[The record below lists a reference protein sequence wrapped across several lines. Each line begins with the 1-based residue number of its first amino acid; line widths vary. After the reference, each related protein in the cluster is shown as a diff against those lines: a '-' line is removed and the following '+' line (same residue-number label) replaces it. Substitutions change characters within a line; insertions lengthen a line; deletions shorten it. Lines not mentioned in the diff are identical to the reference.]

1 MVIEVSVPWL
11 HIPSHGVREEN
22 EEFAYS
28 AGELEDDEE
37 DDVDWEDVGPSQQD
51 SDPLIPQPAASISPS
66 VAHETAS
73 NIDDE
78 PEDEPDEPAQNW
90 QKIDWEQVNQSLAK
104 QDAASATRK
113 RRRPPIR
120 LTKDEKQREMALHQT
135 HLLVLLATRIKW
147 KQLSRSQ
154 VLRGLLLSLTATSD
168 VDFFADMR
176 QQPLSYSLELLVRW
190 FNREYKISDE
200 VEEYATQG
208 ELITESSLMNVFF
221 ARQGRD
227 YELAVLFAALCGA
240 LQLRYRLTCAGPV
253 AGAEREDVRGV
264 VQAETEQRRRAQ
276 NVADRLKKKLL
287 SGDAEEKREVDE
299 ELEPESTGNVR
310 RVFWLW
316 CEVLDEKHKNWI
328 HVDAVRRLVN
338 RPQEVEPLR
347 GKAARF
353 SYVVS
358 IQDDGLLVDV
368 TSRYTVQ
375 LVAEAMIE
383 RFNEDTTDQRPV
395 TEAQQDWRDLE
406 TWKMLSDEALQEG
419 KPSGSL
425 AFFGLWQTTEF
436 EPPPMVDGRSA
447 HVPRG
452 AVHLHLPRI
461 DAIAESLGID
471 FAPAVVGFEVRNG
484 RPMPKM
490 SGIVVA
496 QSHEEMLLDAHAERQ
511 QQTIEKAIA
520 HNQKLVL
527 KRWEKL
533 TKRLLLRQRLEDDY
547 GAVAAFSTRAEWK
560 RQVAEGPRLQ
570 DFLSTSRARDD
581 PSSAAA
587 QDEIHQILAEIRQ
600 APRQETSQLLD
611 RFGRAHTY
619 LHGVPL
625 QPTEELLTTS
635 EITRLAKV
643 FASSG
648 VKRIRLT
655 GGEPLLRRDL
665 VELVAQL
672 RAIPGIESV
681 GITTNGITLQ
691 KKLLALQQAGVDRLN
706 VSLDTLK
713 PDKFA
718 HITRRQGFTR
728 VMNSILEAQTLGFSP
743 LKINCVVQRRFNLD
757 EIVDFVAFTEK
768 HAVDVRFIEWMPFDS
783 NRWNDETFV
792 PFKEMMGLIQA
803 EFPL

>member
-1 MVIEVSVPWL
+1 MASE
-11 HIPSHGVREEN
+11 EEN

-37 DDVDWEDVGPSQQD
+37 DDMDWEDVGPSQQD

-240 LQLRYRLTCAGPV
+240 LQLRYRLTCALDPLL
-253 AGAEREDVRGV
+253 
-264 VQAETEQRRRAQ
+264 VQKGKTFEASFKQRPNKRRRAQ

-375 LVAEAMIE
+375 WSKSLELRLADSWLKRSIE

-395 TEAQQDWRDLE
+395 TEAAARLVRPGDVENALVQEKKKLE
-406 TWKMLSDEALQEG
+406 TLKLAEGMPTSLEGFRKHHLYILERHLGQFECLHPRKVIGLFKGQPVFLREHVQPLRSAFKWRRLGREVKESERQKPAKWQSKGSDPGGGDDSDEALQEG

-436 EPPPMVDGRSA
+436 EPPPMVDGRVPKNKYGNIEVWSPA

-511 QQTIEKAIA
+511 QQAIEKAIA

-527 KRWEKL
+527 KRWEKF
-533 TKRLLLRQRLEDDY
+533 TKRVLLRQRLEDDY
-547 GAVAAFSTRAEWK
+547 GAV
-560 RQVAEGPRLQ
+560 
-570 DFLSTSRARDD
+570 
-581 PSSAAA
+581 
-587 QDEIHQILAEIRQ
+587 
-600 APRQETSQLLD
+600 
-611 RFGRAHTY
+611 
-619 LHGVPL
+619 
-625 QPTEELLTTS
+625 
-635 EITRLAKV
+635 
-643 FASSG
+643 
-648 VKRIRLT
+648 
-655 GGEPLLRRDL
+655 
-665 VELVAQL
+665 
-672 RAIPGIESV
+672 
-681 GITTNGITLQ
+681 
-691 KKLLALQQAGVDRLN
+691 
-706 VSLDTLK
+706 
-713 PDKFA
+713 
-718 HITRRQGFTR
+718 
-728 VMNSILEAQTLGFSP
+728 
-743 LKINCVVQRRFNLD
+743 
-757 EIVDFVAFTEK
+757 
-768 HAVDVRFIEWMPFDS
+768 
-783 NRWNDETFV
+783 
-792 PFKEMMGLIQA
+792 
-803 EFPL
+803 

>member
-1 MVIEVSVPWL
+1 
-11 HIPSHGVREEN
+11 
-22 EEFAYS
+22 
-28 AGELEDDEE
+28 
-37 DDVDWEDVGPSQQD
+37 
-51 SDPLIPQPAASISPS
+51 
-66 VAHETAS
+66 
-73 NIDDE
+73 
-78 PEDEPDEPAQNW
+78 
-90 QKIDWEQVNQSLAK
+90 
-104 QDAASATRK
+104 
-113 RRRPPIR
+113 
-120 LTKDEKQREMALHQT
+120 
-135 HLLVLLATRIKW
+135 
-147 KQLSRSQ
+147 
-154 VLRGLLLSLTATSD
+154 
-168 VDFFADMR
+168 MR

-240 LQLRYRLTCAGPV
+240 LQLRYQRKTFEASFKQRPNK
-253 AGAEREDVRGV
+253 
-264 VQAETEQRRRAQ
+264 RRRAQ

-299 ELEPESTGNVR
+299 ELEPESTGNV
-310 RVFWLW
+310 L
-316 CEVLDEKHKNWI
+316 LDEKHKNWI

-406 TWKMLSDEALQEG
+406 TEEEVGDTEIAEG
-419 KPSGSL
+419 MPTSL
-425 AFFGLWQTTEF
+425 EGFRKHHLYIWSVIS
-436 EPPPMVDGRSA
+436 PLRSA
-447 HVPRG
+447 FKWRRLGREVKESERQKPESGNRK
-452 AVHLHLPRI
+452 A
-461 DAIAESLGID
+461 AI
-471 FAPAVVGFEVRNG
+471 PAVATTVTKLFKKENLAGHWRSSDCGKRPKQYGNIEVWSQPTSLEEPFTCIFPASTPSPIVGFEVRNG

-496 QSHEEMLLDAHAERQ
+496 RATRRCCWTPTPRDNSSHREGHRTQPEAGTQALGEAHQEGYCYGSGSKMI
-511 QQTIEKAIA
+511 T
-520 HNQKLVL
+520 
-527 KRWEKL
+527 
-533 TKRLLLRQRLEDDY
+533 LRRS
-547 GAVAAFSTRAEWK
+547 AAFSTRAEWK

-570 DFLSTSRARDD
+570 DFLSTSRARAI
-581 PSSAAA
+581 PAPEESL
-587 QDEIHQILAEIRQ
+587 QQIHQILAEIQQ

-665 VELVAQL
+665 
-672 RAIPGIESV
+672 SV

>member
-1 MVIEVSVPWL
+1 MASE
-11 HIPSHGVREEN
+11 EEN

-37 DDVDWEDVGPSQQD
+37 DDMDWEDVGPSQQD

-73 NIDDE
+73 NIDDG

-90 QKIDWEQVNQSLAK
+90 QQIDWEQVNQSLAK
-104 QDAASATRK
+104 QDAASANRK

-154 VLRGLLLSLTATSD
+154 VLRGLLLSLTVTSD

-208 ELITESSLMNVFF
+208 EFITESSLMNVFF

-240 LQLRYRLTCAGPV
+240 LQLRYRLTCALDPLL
-253 AGAEREDVRGV
+253 
-264 VQAETEQRRRAQ
+264 VQKGKTFEASFKQRPNKRRRAQ

-375 LVAEAMIE
+375 WSKSLELRLADSWLKRVIE

-395 TEAQQDWRDLE
+395 TEAAARLARPGDVENALVQEKKKLE
-406 TWKMLSDEALQEG
+406 TLKLAEG
-419 KPSGSL
+419 MPTSLEGFRKHHLYILERHLGQFECLHPRKVIGLFKGQPVFLREHVQPLRSAFKWRRLGREVKESERQKPANGSL

-436 EPPPMVDGRSA
+436 EPPPMVDGRVPKNKYGNIEVWSPA

-547 GAVAAFSTRAEWK
+547 GAV
-560 RQVAEGPRLQ
+560 
-570 DFLSTSRARDD
+570 
-581 PSSAAA
+581 
-587 QDEIHQILAEIRQ
+587 
-600 APRQETSQLLD
+600 
-611 RFGRAHTY
+611 
-619 LHGVPL
+619 
-625 QPTEELLTTS
+625 
-635 EITRLAKV
+635 
-643 FASSG
+643 
-648 VKRIRLT
+648 
-655 GGEPLLRRDL
+655 
-665 VELVAQL
+665 
-672 RAIPGIESV
+672 
-681 GITTNGITLQ
+681 
-691 KKLLALQQAGVDRLN
+691 
-706 VSLDTLK
+706 
-713 PDKFA
+713 
-718 HITRRQGFTR
+718 
-728 VMNSILEAQTLGFSP
+728 
-743 LKINCVVQRRFNLD
+743 
-757 EIVDFVAFTEK
+757 
-768 HAVDVRFIEWMPFDS
+768 
-783 NRWNDETFV
+783 
-792 PFKEMMGLIQA
+792 
-803 EFPL
+803 

>member
-1 MVIEVSVPWL
+1 MASE
-11 HIPSHGVREEN
+11 EEN

-37 DDVDWEDVGPSQQD
+37 DDMDWEDVGPSQQD

-104 QDAASATRK
+104 QDAASVTRK

-240 LQLRYRLTCAGPV
+240 LQLRYRLTCALDPLL
-253 AGAEREDVRGV
+253 
-264 VQAETEQRRRAQ
+264 VQKGKTFEASFKQRPNKRRRAQ

-375 LVAEAMIE
+375 WSKSLELRLADSWLKRSIE

-395 TEAQQDWRDLE
+395 TEAAARLVRPGDVENALVQEKKKLE
-406 TWKMLSDEALQEG
+406 TLKLAEGMPTSLEGFRKHHLYILERHLGQFECLHPRKVIGLFKGQPVFLREHVQPLRSAFKWRRLGREVKESERQKPAKWQSKGSDPGGGDDSDEALQEG

-436 EPPPMVDGRSA
+436 EPPPMVDGRVPKNKYGNIEVWSPA

-511 QQTIEKAIA
+511 QQAIEKAIA

-533 TKRLLLRQRLEDDY
+533 TKRVLLRQRLEDDY
-547 GAVAAFSTRAEWK
+547 GAV
-560 RQVAEGPRLQ
+560 
-570 DFLSTSRARDD
+570 
-581 PSSAAA
+581 
-587 QDEIHQILAEIRQ
+587 
-600 APRQETSQLLD
+600 
-611 RFGRAHTY
+611 
-619 LHGVPL
+619 
-625 QPTEELLTTS
+625 
-635 EITRLAKV
+635 
-643 FASSG
+643 
-648 VKRIRLT
+648 
-655 GGEPLLRRDL
+655 
-665 VELVAQL
+665 
-672 RAIPGIESV
+672 
-681 GITTNGITLQ
+681 
-691 KKLLALQQAGVDRLN
+691 
-706 VSLDTLK
+706 
-713 PDKFA
+713 
-718 HITRRQGFTR
+718 
-728 VMNSILEAQTLGFSP
+728 
-743 LKINCVVQRRFNLD
+743 
-757 EIVDFVAFTEK
+757 
-768 HAVDVRFIEWMPFDS
+768 
-783 NRWNDETFV
+783 
-792 PFKEMMGLIQA
+792 
-803 EFPL
+803 

>member
-1 MVIEVSVPWL
+1 MASE
-11 HIPSHGVREEN
+11 EEN

-37 DDVDWEDVGPSQQD
+37 DDMDWEDVGPSQQD

-240 LQLRYRLTCAGPV
+240 LQLRYRLTCALDPLL
-253 AGAEREDVRGV
+253 
-264 VQAETEQRRRAQ
+264 VQKGKTFEASFKQRPNKRRRAQ

-375 LVAEAMIE
+375 WSKSLELRLADSWLKRSIE

-395 TEAQQDWRDLE
+395 TEAAARLVRPGDVENALVQEKKKLE
-406 TWKMLSDEALQEG
+406 TLKLAEGMPTSLEGFRKHHLYILERHLGQFECLHPRKVIGLFKGQPVFLREHVQPLRSAFKWRRLGREVKESERQKPAKWQSKGSDPGGGDDSDEALQEG

-436 EPPPMVDGRSA
+436 EPPPMVDGRVPKNKYGNIEVWSPA

-511 QQTIEKAIA
+511 QQAIEKAIA

-533 TKRLLLRQRLEDDY
+533 TKRVLLRQRLEDDY
-547 GAVAAFSTRAEWK
+547 GAV
-560 RQVAEGPRLQ
+560 
-570 DFLSTSRARDD
+570 
-581 PSSAAA
+581 
-587 QDEIHQILAEIRQ
+587 
-600 APRQETSQLLD
+600 
-611 RFGRAHTY
+611 
-619 LHGVPL
+619 
-625 QPTEELLTTS
+625 
-635 EITRLAKV
+635 
-643 FASSG
+643 
-648 VKRIRLT
+648 
-655 GGEPLLRRDL
+655 
-665 VELVAQL
+665 
-672 RAIPGIESV
+672 
-681 GITTNGITLQ
+681 
-691 KKLLALQQAGVDRLN
+691 
-706 VSLDTLK
+706 
-713 PDKFA
+713 
-718 HITRRQGFTR
+718 
-728 VMNSILEAQTLGFSP
+728 
-743 LKINCVVQRRFNLD
+743 
-757 EIVDFVAFTEK
+757 
-768 HAVDVRFIEWMPFDS
+768 
-783 NRWNDETFV
+783 
-792 PFKEMMGLIQA
+792 
-803 EFPL
+803 

>member
-1 MVIEVSVPWL
+1 MASE
-11 HIPSHGVREEN
+11 EEN

-37 DDVDWEDVGPSQQD
+37 DDVDWEVVGPSQQD
-51 SDPLIPQPAASISPS
+51 SDPLIPQPDASISPS

-90 QKIDWEQVNQSLAK
+90 QQIDWEQVNQSLAK
-104 QDAASATRK
+104 QNAASATRK

-190 FNREYKISDE
+190 FNREYKIPDE

-240 LQLRYRLTCAGPV
+240 LQLRYRLTCALDPLL
-253 AGAEREDVRGV
+253 
-264 VQAETEQRRRAQ
+264 VQKGKTFEASFKQRPNKRRRAQ

-287 SGDAEEKREVDE
+287 SGDAEEKRGVDE

-358 IQDDGLLVDV
+358 IQDNGLLVDV

-375 LVAEAMIE
+375 WSKSLELRLADSWLKRVIE

-395 TEAQQDWRDLE
+395 TEAAARLARPGDVENALVQEKKKLE
-406 TWKMLSDEALQEG
+406 TLKLAEGMPTSLEGFRKHHLYILERHLGQFECLHPRKVIGLFKGQPVFLREHVQPLRSAFKWRRLGREVKESERQKPAKWQSKGSDPGSGDDSDEALQEG

-436 EPPPMVDGRSA
+436 EPPPMVDGRVPKNKYGNIEVWSPA

-471 FAPAVVGFEVRNG
+471 FAPAVVGFEVCNG
-484 RPMPKM
+484 LPMPKM

-547 GAVAAFSTRAEWK
+547 GAV
-560 RQVAEGPRLQ
+560 
-570 DFLSTSRARDD
+570 
-581 PSSAAA
+581 
-587 QDEIHQILAEIRQ
+587 
-600 APRQETSQLLD
+600 
-611 RFGRAHTY
+611 
-619 LHGVPL
+619 
-625 QPTEELLTTS
+625 
-635 EITRLAKV
+635 
-643 FASSG
+643 
-648 VKRIRLT
+648 
-655 GGEPLLRRDL
+655 
-665 VELVAQL
+665 
-672 RAIPGIESV
+672 
-681 GITTNGITLQ
+681 
-691 KKLLALQQAGVDRLN
+691 
-706 VSLDTLK
+706 
-713 PDKFA
+713 
-718 HITRRQGFTR
+718 
-728 VMNSILEAQTLGFSP
+728 
-743 LKINCVVQRRFNLD
+743 
-757 EIVDFVAFTEK
+757 
-768 HAVDVRFIEWMPFDS
+768 
-783 NRWNDETFV
+783 
-792 PFKEMMGLIQA
+792 
-803 EFPL
+803 